1 MMTPSFD
8 IHRGLTA
15 VEASLR
21 LAQYGPNE
29 IAEASKK
36 GALDIVLRLFRE
48 PMIVLLFGAAAIYL
62 FLGSLGEGIFLLAGA
77 MLGMTLV
84 LVQELRSERALQALR
99 SLAAPLAHVV
109 RDGVATTIPVRD
121 IVPGDL
127 LTLEAGDRV
136 AADGVLVGG
145 DPLGVDESALTGE
158 AIHVTKCAGDS
169 SQPRSSKMGTSAAR
183 ELHAG
188 TLVVSGQAPMIVTRT
203 GTRSQFG
210 AIGASLSLID
220 EEQTLLQRQT
230 GRLIRRLGVMALVF
244 CATVAIAYGWTQND
258 WVAGSLAG
266 VTLAISLIP
275 EELPL
280 VLTIVMAIGAT
291 AFDFRWDKRKSALLP
306 N

>member
-1 MMTPSFD
+1 M
-8 IHRGLTA
+8 
-15 VEASLR
+15 
-21 LAQYGPNE
+21 
-29 IAEASKK
+29 
-36 GALDIVLRLFRE
+36 
-48 PMIVLLFGAAAIYL
+48 LFGAAAIYL